1 MDLSFFPLTLDAMDQ
16 AAAESLCLF
25 IAADERP
32 LTGLSGLVDWRLT
45 GRLSRLLRG
54 GLLTGDAGEAV
65 LTQPGT
71 RLAYRKMFLFGVGP
85 ASQPESELRERVAEA
100 LRKLAQAGVQ
110 EAAMQLPARLSPE
123 LGVRTLI
130 EELQGPGRALVF
142 GSDPQKLVSAL
153 SQTARGMA
161 RVEQRVVKVPPPS
174 PTIPRASP
182 LPFAPQAP
190 SEPPVAPALPSEPP
204 PANPPAEEKKPPPP
218 GPQRYV
224 PQAPRQNV
232 FEKKKK

>member
-25 IAADERP
+25 IPSDERP
-32 LTGLSGLVDWRLT
+32 LTGLAGLVDWRLT
-45 GRLSRLLRG
+45 GRLSRLLKG

-71 RLAYRKMFLFGVGP
+71 RLGYKKMFLFGVGP
-85 ASQPESELRERVAEA
+85 ASQSEDDLREQVAEA
-100 LRKLAQAGVQ
+100 LRKLGQAGVH
-110 EAAMQLPARLSPE
+110 EAAMQLPARLPPE
-123 LGVRTLI
+123 VGVRTLI
-130 EELQGPGRALVF
+130 EELQGPGRALIF

-153 SQTARGMA
+153 SQTARGAA
-161 RVEQRVVKVPPPS
+161 RIEQRVVKVPSPA

-182 LPFAPQAP
+182 LPFAPQTSA
-190 SEPPVAPALPSEPP
+190 EPPVAPALPSEPP
-204 PANPPAEEKKPPPP
+204 PEPEDRKPPAQ

-224 PQAPRQNV
+224 PQAPSQNV
-232 FEKKKK
+232 FQKKKKR

>member
-71 RLAYRKMFLFGVGP
+71 RLARKDVVGAAHGKREP
-85 ASQPESELRERVAEA
+85 IAFREHDAGRPYLDIDLVDLAGRERARLRDTVAIARARKAAGERVLVPEK
-100 LRKLAQAGVQ
+100 LRAAAMAPVVSAQA
-110 EAAMQLPARLSPE
+110 
-123 LGVRTLI
+123 
-130 EELQGPGRALVF
+130 
-142 GSDPQKLVSAL
+142 
-153 SQTARGMA
+153 
-161 RVEQRVVKVPPPS
+161 VEVP
-174 PTIPRASP
+174 
-182 LPFAPQAP
+182 
-190 SEPPVAPALPSEPP
+190 V
-204 PANPPAEEKKPPPP
+204 
-218 GPQRYV
+218 
-224 PQAPRQNV
+224 
-232 FEKKKK
+232 